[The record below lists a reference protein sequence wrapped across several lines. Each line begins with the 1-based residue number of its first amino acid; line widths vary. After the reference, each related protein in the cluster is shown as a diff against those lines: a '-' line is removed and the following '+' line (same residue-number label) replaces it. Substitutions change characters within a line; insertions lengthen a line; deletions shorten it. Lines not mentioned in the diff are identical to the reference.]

1 MGREMKIWKFLEKGK
16 GYDQNMFKFKI
27 VLNNKKI
34 TLNK

>member
-16 GYDQNMFKFKI
+16 GYDQNKFKI